1 MKLKLLSVKTKDL
14 NKKKIVEI
22 CKLKNTF
29 WKFNLN
35 NQLKWFKKNI
45 SKIDI
50 HNCMYL
56 NNKLIGYTAL
66 RKGFYLTK
74 SSKKLDKKKYLLFE
88 TLIIDEKYRNSSLGG
103 LLMVFNNL
111 IIDKYKSP
119 SFLVCKLKLEK
130 FYLKFGWKKIEKNN
144 YQTDYKSFN
153 CSAMTYKLNTF
164 KNKKIYFN
172 VC

>member
-1 MKLKLLSVKTKDL
+1 
-14 NKKKIVEI
+14 
-22 CKLKNTF
+22 
-29 WKFNLN
+29 
-35 NQLKWFKKNI
+35 
-45 SKIDI
+45 
-50 HNCMYL
+50 MYL

-130 FYLKFGWKKIEKNN
+130 ILFKIWLEKDRKKQLSNR
-144 YQTDYKSFN
+144 
-153 CSAMTYKLNTF
+153 L
-164 KNKKIYFN
+164 
-172 VC
+172 